1 VRQPILRDRILERA
15 RDVGL
20 SHQIVERLWPIFS
33 GENLV
38 THKISLNALLRARKQ
53 NPKISSILIERWT
66 LDVQRWT
73 FSS

>member
-1 VRQPILRDRILERA
+1 VCQSILRDRIFERA

-20 SHQIVERLWPIFS
+20 SDQIVKRLRPIFS

-38 THKISLNALLRARKQ
+38 THKVSLNALLRARKQ
-53 NPKISSILIERWT
+53 NPKISSILIERWV

-73 FSS
+73 FSL